1 MATIRGK
8 VMAGAVAQMLAQAT
22 AIWSLVIH
30 FLDWQN
36 ASVWVAAPLAAAI
49 VVPFRHDGSLKDRA
63 TSNFGAALI
72 VAGLMWWEVA
82 LGGLD
87 GLLGGGG
94 FSLGVVAMLL
104 LASTVLFALA
114 GAMFWILRRE
124 GWDA

>member
-8 VMAGAVAQMLAQAT
+8 VMAGATAQMLAQAT

-36 ASVWVAAPLAAAI
+36 ASVWVAAPLVAAI

-87 GLLGGGG
+87 GLLGGTG

-114 GAMFWILRRE
+114 GAMFWILRSE